1 MTTKKPY
8 LKLNL
13 QHFAEQTFNPDNVM
27 MSDSKDGTV
36 PKEYGSLIMNDMM
49 QNSKI
54 MQLGVYE
61 EMNKQEK
68 EFDYF
73 AEGPGAYWVNE
84 GERIQTSKAKW
95 LKITMK
101 AKKLGVILP
110 VSREF
115 LQYSMS
121 DFFEQMRPK
130 ISEAFYKKFDE
141 AGILN
146 VSNPFSQSIE
156 QSVTAAD
163 HVVEGDITGDNILV
177 LEDQLL
183 DDDFEAN
190 AFISKA
196 QNATAL
202 RQATIGEGNLQQSI
216 YDRSNNRIDGLPAVN
231 FKSSNLPKGTLYA
244 GDFDH
249 LHYGIPFDISYKIA
263 EEGTI
268 STIVDQDGE
277 PINLFEREM
286 VALRATMDVAM
297 MIVKDDAF
305 AKLMPAPTV

>member
-1 MTTKKPY
+1 MKAQVKP
-8 LKLNL
+8 LELNL
-13 QHFAEQTFNPDNVM
+13 QFFAEQTYDPDNVM
-27 MSDSKDGTV
+27 VSDSKTGTI
-36 PKEYGSLIMNDMM
+36 PKSQGTLIMDDVM

-61 EMNKQEK
+61 EMDKQEK

-84 GERIQTSKAKW
+84 SERIQTSKAKW
-95 LKITMK
+95 LKVTMT

-115 LQYSMS
+115 LQYSVS

-130 ISEAFYKKFDE
+130 VSEAFYKKFDE

-156 QSVTAAD
+156 QSTVAAG
-163 HVVEGDITGDNILV
+163 HVVEGDITGDNILT

-183 DDDFEAN
+183 EDDFEAN
-190 AFISKA
+190 AFISKN

-202 RQATIGEGNLQQSI
+202 RQATIGEGELKQPI
-216 YDRSNNRIDGLPAVN
+216 YDRANNRIDGLPAVN
-231 FKSSNLPKGTLYA
+231 LKSSNLPKGTLYT

-268 STIVDQDGE
+268 STITDQDGN

-286 VALRATMDVAM
+286 VALRATMDVAV

-305 AKLMPAPTV
+305 AKLMPAPEA

>member
-1 MTTKKPY
+1 MTKTKPF
-8 LKLNL
+8 LKLNI

-27 MSDSKDGTV
+27 MSDSKDGTI
-36 PKEYGSLIMNDMM
+36 PKEYGTLIMNDMM

-84 GERIQTSKAKW
+84 GERIQTSKATW
-95 LKITMK
+95 LKIAMQ

-115 LQYSMS
+115 LQYSMT

-146 VSNPFSQSIE
+146 VGNPFSQSIE
-156 QSVTAAD
+156 QSVVAAN
-163 HVVEGDITGDNILV
+163 HVVEGDITGDNILQ
-177 LEDQLL
+177 LEDHLL
-183 DDDFEAN
+183 DSDFEAN
-190 AFISKA
+190 AFISKN

-202 RQATIGEGNLQQSI
+202 RQATVGSGNLEQPI
-216 YDRSNNRIDGLPAVN
+216 YDRSNKTLDGLPTVN
-231 FKSSNLPKGTLYA
+231 LKSSNLPKGTLYA
-244 GDFDH
+244 GDFDS

-268 STIVDQDGE
+268 STITDQDGN

-286 VALRATMDVAM
+286 VALRATMDVAV
-297 MIVKDDAF
+297 MIVNDNAF
-305 AKLMPAPTV
+305 AKLMPAPEV

>member
-1 MTTKKPY
+1 MSKKM
-8 LKLNL
+8 KLNL
-13 QHFAEQTFNPDNVM
+13 QFFGQQTFNPDNVM
-27 MSDSKDGTV
+27 MSDSKDGV
-36 PKEYGSLIMNDMM
+36 IPKEQGTLIMQDVM

-61 EMNKQEK
+61 EMDKQEK
-68 EFDYF
+68 TFDYF

-95 LKITMK
+95 LKITMT

-110 VSREF
+110 VSREY

-121 DFFEQMRPK
+121 DFFEKMRPK

-146 VSNPFSQSIE
+146 INNPFSQSIE
-156 QSVTAAD
+156 QSVTNAG
-163 HVVEGDITGDNILV
+163 HIVEGEITGSNILSMEDHL
-177 LEDQLL
+177 LES
-183 DDDFEAN
+183 DFEAN
-190 AFISKA
+190 AFISKN

-202 RQATIGEGNLQQSI
+202 RQATVGEGNLQQPI
-216 YDRSNNRIDGLPAVN
+216 YDRSAKKIDGLPVVN
-231 FKSSNLPKGTLYA
+231 LKSTSMKKGTLYT
-244 GDFDH
+244 GDFDQ
-249 LHYGIPFDISYKIA
+249 LYYGIPFDISYKLA

-268 STIVDQDGE
+268 STITDQDGN

-286 VALRATMDVAM
+286 VAMRATMDVAV
-297 MIVKDDAF
+297 MIVNDNAF
-305 AKLMPAPTV
+305 AKLQPASQPEA

>member
-1 MTTKKPY
+1 MTRKNY

-13 QHFAEQTFNPDNVM
+13 QHFATFDPDNVM
-27 MSDSKDGTV
+27 MSDSKDGV
-36 PKEYGSLIMNDMM
+36 IPKSQGTLIMNDVM

-61 EMNKQEK
+61 EMDKQEK

-95 LKITMK
+95 LKIKMSS
-101 AKKLGVILP
+101 KKLGVILP

-115 LQYSMS
+115 LQYSVS
-121 DFFEQMRPK
+121 NFFEQMRPK

-146 VSNPFSQSIE
+146 ISNPFTQSIE
-156 QSVTAAD
+156 QSVVAAG
-163 HVVEGDITGDNILV
+163 HVLEGDITGENILQV
-177 LEDQLL
+177 GDLLLE
-183 DDDFEAN
+183 DDFEAN
-190 AFISKA
+190 AFISKN

-202 RQATIGEGNLQQSI
+202 RQATIGEGNLQQPI
-216 YDRSNNRIDGLPAVN
+216 YDRANNRIDGLPAVN
-231 FKSSNLPKGTLYA
+231 LKSSNLKKGTLYT
-244 GDFDH
+244 GDFDQ

-268 STIVDQDGE
+268 STITDEAGE

-286 VALRATMDVAM
+286 VALRATMDVAV

-305 AKLMPAPTV
+305 AKLTPATQPEA